1 MIYHDYASIYDA
13 IGQTAFAATLAKRI
27 LAALPHMPRRAL
39 DLACGT
45 GAATFVFAA
54 AGITTV
60 GVDRSP
66 QMLAFAHARARA
78 AGFAVTLIEADLRA
92 LPSRTPTGP
101 SPHQSALEPASFDL
115 ITCLYDSLN
124 YLTADN
130 ELAQVLTRASHL
142 LKPGGSLFFDLNT
155 EHEFK
160 TWTESDQVVY
170 DDQGILVYNRL
181 NYDPDR
187 RLATGHIGWFVR
199 DDTGRWWPGS
209 ETHTER
215 AWSDEDVQAAITA
228 AGLTL
233 VTRLTPRWEPAPV
246 DAPRIVYHA
255 YKA

>member
-1 MIYHDYASIYDA
+1 M
-13 IGQTAFAATLAKRI
+13 
-27 LAALPHMPRRAL
+27 AALPHRPRRVL

-45 GAATFVFAA
+45 GAAAFVFAA
-54 AGITTV
+54 AGLRTV

-92 LPSRTPTGP
+92 LPSSPPAGP
-101 SPHQSALEPASFDL
+101 LLHQAALEPASFEL

-124 YLTADN
+124 YLTVDH
-130 ELAQVLTRASHL
+130 ELAQVLTSASYL
-142 LKPGGSLFFDLNT
+142 LKPGGHLFFDLNT

-215 AWSDEDVQAAITA
+215 AWSDNDVEAALAA

-233 VTRLTPRWEPAPV
+233 VTRRTPRWELAPA

-255 YKA
+255 CKR